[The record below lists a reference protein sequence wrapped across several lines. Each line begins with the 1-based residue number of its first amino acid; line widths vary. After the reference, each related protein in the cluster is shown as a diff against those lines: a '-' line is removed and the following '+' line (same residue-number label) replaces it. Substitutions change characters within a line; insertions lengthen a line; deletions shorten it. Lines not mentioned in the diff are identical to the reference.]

1 MTAEA
6 ASSTI
11 NAVAG
16 GDTHALVM
24 QILFQLLT
32 AFLAAKA
39 VGYIFGKLKQPVV
52 VGEIL
57 AGIILGPYVL
67 NFLQLNNPHMH
78 VTFEV
83 IAEVAVVILLFLIGL
98 ETKISDLT
106 KVGWQSFWVA
116 VAGVAAPF
124 AFGYIYMKLL
134 GTNDLRSL
142 FMGAVMVA
150 TSVGITAR
158 ILKELDFLNADVS
171 RIILGAAVIDDILG
185 LIVLSV
191 LSGMAETH
199 KISAGVILVTLL
211 VIVIFVL
218 LFTLGGIHAT
228 KRYGYQI
235 GNIKLRNAPIIA
247 AAIVCFTYAMVAS
260 KIGLAAIVGAFMAG
274 VVMSERESEFEIR
287 EKIELIDDLLGV
299 FFFVIMGAK
308 VNITAFLEPSVILT
322 GVIITV
328 LAFAGKFIGC
338 ALPVIKM
345 GFKKASFVGMGMVP
359 RGEVGIIIAAYALS
373 KGVIDDRLYGVAIF
387 MVLATTFLPPFFL
400 ESMIRNLQKEKNR
413 HH

>member
-1 MTAEA
+1 MTADIAANTAAA
-6 ASSTI
+6 AS
-11 NAVAG
+11 N
-16 GDTHALVM
+16 GDTHSLVM
-24 QILFQLLT
+24 SILFQLLVV
-32 AFLAAKA
+32 FLAAKA
-39 VGYIFGKLKQPVV
+39 VGFVFKKLKQPVV
-52 VGEIL
+52 VGELLTGVIM
-57 AGIILGPYVL
+57 GPYVL
-67 NFLQLNNPHMH
+67 NFLQLNDPHMH

-98 ETKISDLT
+98 ETKLSDMA
-106 KVGWQSFWVA
+106 KVGWKSFWVA
-116 VAGVAAPF
+116 MAGVFFPF
-124 AFGYIYMKLL
+124 ILGFVYMKST

-158 ILKELDFLNADVS
+158 ILKELDFLSADVS

-199 KISAGVILVTLL
+199 KISAGVVGITLAL
-211 VIVIFVL
+211 IIVFVL
-218 LFTLGGIHAT
+218 IFTLGGVHVN
-228 KRYGYQI
+228 KKYGFHI
-235 GNIKLRNAPIIA
+235 GKISLRNAPIIA

-274 VVMSERESEFEIR
+274 VVMAEKETEFEIK
-287 EKIELIDDLLGV
+287 EKIEVIDDLIGV

-308 VNITAFLEPSVILT
+308 VNIHAFAEPAVLVAGLT
-322 GVIITV
+322 ITV

-338 ALPVIKM
+338 ALPVMDM
-345 GFKKASFVGMGMVP
+345 GIKKASFIGMGMVP

-373 KGVIDDRLYGVAIF
+373 KGVIDDRLYGVAIL
-387 MVLATTFLPPFFL
+387 MVLITTCLPPFIM
-400 ESMIRNLQKEKNR
+400 EPMIKALKKTETKG
-413 HH
+413 

>member
-1 MTAEA
+1 MTADA
-6 ASSTI
+6 AVSTI
-11 NAVAG
+11 NAASG
-16 GDTHALVM
+16 GDTHSLVM
-24 QILFQLLT
+24 QILFQLLM
-32 AFLAAKA
+32 AFLTAKA
-39 VGYIFGKLKQPVV
+39 VGFIFGKLKQPVV

-57 AGIILGPYVL
+57 TGVILGPYVL
-67 NFLQLNNPHMH
+67 NFLQLNDPHMH
-78 VTFEV
+78 ITFEV

-116 VAGVAAPF
+116 IAGVVAPF
-124 AFGYIYMKLL
+124 AMGYIYMKML

-158 ILKELDFLNADVS
+158 ILKELDFLNAEVS

-185 LIVLSV
+185 LIVLSI
-191 LSGMAETH
+191 LSGMAESN
-199 KISAGVILVTLL
+199 KISMGVILITLA
-211 VIVIFVL
+211 VIIVFVL
-218 LFTLGGIHAT
+218 LFTLGGVYAT
-228 KRYGYQI
+228 KKYGYQI
-235 GNIKLRNAPIIA
+235 GKVKLRNAPIIA

-287 EKIELIDDLLGV
+287 EKIELIDDLIGV

-308 VNITAFLEPSVILT
+308 VNIMAFLEPSVLMT
-322 GVIITV
+322 GIVITV
-328 LAFAGKFIGC
+328 LAFAGKYIGC
-338 ALPVIKM
+338 ALPVMKM
-345 GFKKASFVGMGMVP
+345 GLKKASFVGMGMVP

-387 MVLATTFLPPFFL
+387 MVLVTTFLPPFIL
-400 ESMIRNLQKEKNR
+400 EPMIHSLKKEK
-413 HH
+413 HKS